1 MPNSRTGS
9 RRWPTPVPC
18 PAIPPAAPC
27 GTPSRKNGP
36 TSCHSPSTR
45 SPASSCGRSP
55 PARRPISALTAMTIP
70 SPTPSCADRS
80 PSSPPTPSCG
90 SWTAPPRSPA
100 TSAATIRASASRI
113 RPTWPPSPARNG
125 ARTTCAAATA
135 CGRAARGPMRSSTR
149 SPCVGTRSPRR
160 RWPCS
165 ACSISTGPPPSTR
178 PSRTPS
184 PAGPSTPPP
193 SRSCSTSARGRATR
207 HLRSPSSC
215 PTIPASATSASRP
228 TVSARTTP
236 CCTPV
241 PIRRCPMAPLSDTL
255 KTLGLHHTATHLDD
269 LVALA
274 TKRRWSPVQL
284 LEHLVATEQQER
296 THRSL
301 ERRLARAR
309 IGRFTPMTDFDWT
322 WPTRIER
329 AAVQAALRLDF
340 LTAARNLVLVA
351 PQGLGKTMIVQN
363 LAHQAVLAGHRVLFL
378 TAAQLLL
385 DLGGQDSA
393 RALARRLQSYTQQ
406 GLLVV
411 DEIGYL
417 SYDARA
423 ADLLFQIVSRRYE
436 RRSLVLTTN
445 LPFSDWPT
453 IFPNAATVTA
463 LIDRVVHHA
472 DIISIEGD
480 SYRRRVAES
489 ARKPPRDTPGR

>member
-1 MPNSRTGS
+1 
-9 RRWPTPVPC
+9 
-18 PAIPPAAPC
+18 
-27 GTPSRKNGP
+27 
-36 TSCHSPSTR
+36 
-45 SPASSCGRSP
+45 
-55 PARRPISALTAMTIP
+55 
-70 SPTPSCADRS
+70 
-80 PSSPPTPSCG
+80 
-90 SWTAPPRSPA
+90 
-100 TSAATIRASASRI
+100 
-113 RPTWPPSPARNG
+113 
-125 ARTTCAAATA
+125 
-135 CGRAARGPMRSSTR
+135 
-149 SPCVGTRSPRR
+149 
-160 RWPCS
+160 
-165 ACSISTGPPPSTR
+165 
-178 PSRTPS
+178 
-184 PAGPSTPPP
+184 
-193 SRSCSTSARGRATR
+193 
-207 HLRSPSSC
+207 
-215 PTIPASATSASRP
+215 
-228 TVSARTTP
+228 
-236 CCTPV
+236 
-241 PIRRCPMAPLSDTL
+241 
-255 KTLGLHHTATHLDD
+255 LHHTATHLDD

-329 AAVQAALRLDF
+329 AAVEAALRLDF

-393 RALARRLQSYTQQ
+393 RALARRLQYYTQQ

-472 DIISIEGD
+472 DIISIEGE

-489 ARKPPRDTPGR
+489 ACKLPRDTPRR

>member
-1 MPNSRTGS
+1 M
-9 RRWPTPVPC
+9 
-18 PAIPPAAPC
+18 
-27 GTPSRKNGP
+27 
-36 TSCHSPSTR
+36 
-45 SPASSCGRSP
+45 
-55 PARRPISALTAMTIP
+55 
-70 SPTPSCADRS
+70 
-80 PSSPPTPSCG
+80 
-90 SWTAPPRSPA
+90 
-100 TSAATIRASASRI
+100 
-113 RPTWPPSPARNG
+113 
-125 ARTTCAAATA
+125 
-135 CGRAARGPMRSSTR
+135 
-149 SPCVGTRSPRR
+149 
-160 RWPCS
+160 
-165 ACSISTGPPPSTR
+165 
-178 PSRTPS
+178 
-184 PAGPSTPPP
+184 
-193 SRSCSTSARGRATR
+193 
-207 HLRSPSSC
+207 
-215 PTIPASATSASRP
+215 
-228 TVSARTTP
+228 
-236 CCTPV
+236 
-241 PIRRCPMAPLSDTL
+241 
-255 KTLGLHHTATHLDD
+255 HHTATHLDD

-322 WPTRIER
+322 WPTRIDR
-329 AAVQAALRLDF
+329 TAVEAALRLDF

-393 RALARRLQSYTQQ
+393 RTLARRLQYYTQQ

-472 DIISIEGD
+472 DIISLEGE

-489 ARKPPRDTPGR
+489 TRKSSRDTPGR